1 MAGARSGRVGETAVV
16 GAKERGGKVAD
27 KPVPSTE
34 AKTPG
39 GFVQD
44 TVEPGSA
51 VYTEGYGSYGYL

>member
-1 MAGARSGRVGETAVV
+1 MGETAVI